1 MKYEATMVLQPLRLN
16 WHYVIWYKSITSLI
30 ASFVVPLTLLAYWN
44 INTFQTMLRR
54 RRLSNRPSGLESY
67 SHSPFSVRSQYNIN
81 AQVAVN
87 LLNSNTV
94 EARICYM
101 TASSQGT
108 WKCIYKCSMVL
119 CFLKV
124 RYKCFLLTCLIR
136 YFSCCIAKRE
146 EATAAKVLI
155 AIVMFFV
162 ICNVPKIVLNL
173 EELVV
178 VAPLYWK
185 NYKYIFDKS
194 LHDVDNDRVMPLCYS
209 PPFWAHILGSISHFL
224 QILNAS
230 ICCVVY
236 CIISPTFRQEFM
248 AKLTVFIFYVKRIF
262 CNNDH

>member
-1 MKYEATMVLQPLRLN
+1 
-16 WHYVIWYKSITSLI
+16 
-30 ASFVVPLTLLAYWN
+30 
-44 INTFQTMLRR
+44 
-54 RRLSNRPSGLESY
+54 
-67 SHSPFSVRSQYNIN
+67 
-81 AQVAVN
+81 
-87 LLNSNTV
+87 
-94 EARICYM
+94 
-101 TASSQGT
+101 
-108 WKCIYKCSMVL
+108 MVL

-194 LHDVDNDRVMPLCYS
+194 LHDVDNDRVMPVCYS

-230 ICCVVY
+230 ICCFVY
-236 CIISPTFRQEFM
+236 CVISLTFRQEFM
-248 AKLTVFIFYVKRIF
+248 AKLTVLIFYVKRII